1 MYGNPET
8 TSGGNALKY
17 YASVRLDVR
26 KKETLG
32 NDSTGEAPGMRV
44 KVKVAKN
51 KVGQAGRGGGGA
63 SRLDVCSHRRRHQ
76 CWKRDGRLL
85 LHWPRAP
92 AGSGFISGE

>member
-32 NDSTGEAPGMRV
+32 SDSSGEAPGMRV

-51 KVGQAGRGGGGA
+51 KVCGVWGCGGCRGA
-63 SRLDVCSHRRRHQ
+63 RVRVRVRV
-76 CWKRDGRLL
+76 
-85 LHWPRAP
+85 RAVD
-92 AGSGFISGE
+92 AVARWWM